1 MVEINAIVRHDPIS
15 QRFILR
21 ESSEEEK
28 MIRLDWL
35 IDLIN
40 TVENEYQVYKA
51 LVCLKSLA
59 VEWKAIQ

>member
-35 IDLIN
+35 IDVIN
-40 TVENEYQVYKA
+40 TVENEY
-51 LVCLKSLA
+51 
-59 VEWKAIQ
+59 